1 MEKQPG
7 TGCAILMVYSNFC
20 TTRTGL
26 TVHKEK
32 PIDYNT
38 ETSRNCG
45 TGCTGF
51 SPLKLVKEIKA
62 LLNLGNND

>member
-26 TVHKEK
+26 TVHKKK
-32 PIDYNT
+32 PFYYNI
-38 ETSRNCG
+38 ETR
-45 TGCTGF
+45 TGF
-51 SPLKLVKEIKA
+51 SLLMLGKEINA
-62 LLNLGNND
+62 PETSG